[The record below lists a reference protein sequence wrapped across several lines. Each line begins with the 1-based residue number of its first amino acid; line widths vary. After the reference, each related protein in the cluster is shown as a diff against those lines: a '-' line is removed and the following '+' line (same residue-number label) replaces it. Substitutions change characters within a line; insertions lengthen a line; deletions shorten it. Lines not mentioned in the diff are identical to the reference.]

1 MIVVSDTTPI
11 ISLLKMNRL
20 QLLHCLFGRVYIPFA
35 VFEELTGNPKYQEE
49 VSVLRESDFI
59 QVEEV
64 ANTGDVQ
71 TIKNDGLDIG
81 ESEAIVLAKQLSADI
96 LLMDEAKGR
105 IVASRHGLQIMG
117 TVGILLQA
125 FKDGFLSYHEAVD
138 CVFSLRRNHRRISE
152 NLLMDLMK
160 EIESIESN
168 RQA

>member
-20 QLLHCLFGRVYIPFA
+20 QLLHSLFGRVCIPFA
-35 VFEELTGNPKYQEE
+35 VFEELTGNPNYQDE
-49 VSVLRESDFI
+49 VSILRGSDFI

-64 ANTGDVQ
+64 ANAGDVQ
-71 TIKNDGLDIG
+71 VIKNDGLDIG
-81 ESEAIVLAKQLSADI
+81 ESEAIVLAKQLSADV

-105 IVASRHGLQIMG
+105 LVASRYGLQIMG

-125 FKDGFLSYHEAVD
+125 FKDGLLSYHEIID

-160 EIESIESN
+160 EIERIESS
-168 RQA
+168 R

>member
-20 QLLHCLFGRVYIPFA
+20 ALLHSLFGSVYIPYA

-49 VSVLRESDFI
+49 VAVLRESDYI

-64 ANTGDVQ
+64 VNTGEVQ
-71 TIKNDGLDIG
+71 SIKNDGLDIG
-81 ESEAIVLAKQLSADI
+81 ECEAIVLAKQLSAEI

-105 IVASRHGLQIMG
+105 LVATQHGLHIMG
-117 TVGILLQA
+117 IVGILLQS
-125 FKDGFLSYHEAVD
+125 FKEGILSRQEATD

-152 NLLMDLMK
+152 DLLIDLLK
-160 EIESIESN
+160 EIDQIESS
-168 RQA
+168 RST

>member
-11 ISLLKMNRL
+11 ISLLKMDRL
-20 QLLHCLFGRVYIPFA
+20 PLLHSLFGSVCIPFA

-49 VSVLRESDFI
+49 VSVLRESDFV

-64 ANTGDVQ
+64 ANAGDVQ
-71 TIKNDGLDIG
+71 AIKNDGLDIG

-105 IVASRHGLQIMG
+105 LVAFRHGLQIMG

-160 EIESIESN
+160 EIERIESS